1 MESPRPA
8 QQEIE
13 TIELADYLRVLRER
27 KWVVLL
33 TTLVVVFA
41 VLLISFL
48 QTPRYRA
55 SAKILYNK
63 TNFETALFDMP
74 LFQTRN
80 QERDIQ
86 TGASLVKVDAVA
98 QGVRTEL
105 GTDRDVDELVDM
117 VTVEPQGA
125 TDVIAISAVSADP
138 EEAAAVA
145 QSFATQF
152 IEFRRDT
159 DRAAIIDARDQVGE
173 QMEALT
179 AEERRSEYGLML
191 REKFESLQ
199 ILEQFQDGGFR
210 LVQPADV
217 PEAAFSPQPLRNG
230 VLALVVGLVL
240 GVGLAF
246 LLAYLDRR
254 LKDEEALERAFQ
266 LPVLASVPALGG
278 RWLRKRE
285 DLGLRSDLPVGFPD
299 RSSPLLEPFRVLRSN
314 LQFLNYDGNL
324 KVILITSGLPQQGKS
339 ITSINLSVSLALSG
353 HRVLLLEADL
363 RRPMLHEYLGLDNQ
377 IGATSVLSGQQ
388 TFSEAIQLVRT
399 DEFAPEAPGRRGGT
413 RLQKNMYALTSGPVP
428 PNPAELV
435 GSDRME
441 DLLERAREA
450 ADYVIVDSPPILL
463 ASDALNLAKYCD
475 GIILA
480 TRVNETTRDDA
491 REIRAILGRS
501 GARILGLVAGG
512 VRLDK
517 QKYYSYG
524 SYSAPVAG
532 EPETQNLG

>member
-33 TTLVVVFA
+33 TTLVVVFS
-41 VLLISFL
+41 VLLIAFL

-55 SAKILYNK
+55 SAKILYAR

-74 LFQTRN
+74 LFETRN

-98 QGVRTEL
+98 QEVRTEL
-105 GTDRDVDELVDM
+105 GTNRDIDELVDM

-173 QMEALT
+173 QLDALT

-217 PEAAFSPQPLRNG
+217 PKAAFSPQPLRNG
-230 VLALVVGLVL
+230 ALALVVGLVL

-278 RWLRKRE
+278 RWLHHRE
-285 DLGLRSDLPVGFPD
+285 DLGRRSDLPVGFPD
-299 RSSPLLEPFRVLRSN
+299 RNSPLLEPFRVLRSN
-314 LQFLNYDGNL
+314 LHFLNYDGNL
-324 KVILITSGLPQQGKS
+324 KVILVTSGLPQQGKS
-339 ITSINLSVSLALSG
+339 VTSINLSVILALSG
-353 HRVLLLEADL
+353 HRVLLVEADL

-377 IGATSVLSGQQ
+377 IGTTSVLAGQQ

-399 DEFAPEAPGRRGGT
+399 DEFAPDEAGRQTST
-413 RLQKNMYALTSGPVP
+413 RLQKNMYALTSGPLP
-428 PNPAELV
+428 PNPAELL

-441 DLLERAREA
+441 ELVLRAREA

-475 GIILA
+475 GIILT

-512 VRLDK
+512 VKLDK

-524 SYSAPVAG
+524 SYSAAPAG
-532 EPETQNLG
+532 EPQAQKLG

>member
-48 QTPRYRA
+48 QTPGYRA

-63 TNFETALFDMP
+63 TDFETALFDMP

-377 IGATSVLSGQQ
+377 IGATSVLWGQQ

-501 GARILGLVAGG
+501 GARTLALVAGG

>member
-48 QTPRYRA
+48 QTPGYRA

>member
-1 MESPRPA
+1 MESPLPA

-33 TTLVVVFA
+33 TTLVVVFT

-55 SAKILYNK
+55 SAKILYSK

-98 QGVRTEL
+98 QEVRAEL
-105 GTDRDVDELVDM
+105 GTDREIDELVDM

-125 TDVIAISAVSADP
+125 TDVIAISAVSDDP
-138 EEAAAVA
+138 KEAAAVA

-152 IEFRRDT
+152 IEFRRNT
-159 DRAAIIDARDQVGE
+159 DRAAIIDARDQVGK
-173 QMEALT
+173 QLEALT

-217 PEAAFSPQPLRNG
+217 PEAPFSPQPLRNG
-230 VLALVVGLVL
+230 ALALVVGLVL

-266 LPVLASVPALGG
+266 LPVLASIPALGG

-299 RSSPLLEPFRVLRSN
+299 RNSPLLEPFRVLRSN

-353 HRVLLLEADL
+353 HRVLLVEADL

-399 DEFAPEAPGRRGGT
+399 DEFAPDAPGRRTGT
-413 RLQKNMYALTSGPVP
+413 RLQKNMYALTSGPLP

-441 DLLERAREA
+441 ELVERAREA
-450 ADYVIVDSPPILL
+450 ADYVIVDSPPLLL

-491 REIRAILGRS
+491 REIRAALGRS

-512 VRLDK
+512 VKLDR

-524 SYSAPVAG
+524 AYTAPVAG
-532 EPETQNLG
+532 EAEAQNLG